1 MYVGVELYL
10 AKDIVNVNILNNT
23 CICKTCHC
31 SKCDYEWM
39 FISFKFQKKNEFI
52 IGGIYRHP
60 NGNMKHFVDDL
71 ERTLM
76 TINGEASCILARDM
90 NIDIIK
96 FENEGTLKHLTTL
109 FSYRFLPYITL
120 PSRITNFS
128 ATCIDHIFVRIADNK
143 RIKSAYIAS
152 GLLFNDIT
160 DHLPRFI
167 SIKCVNHITK
177 MSGPLTRVF
186 GDKNGQRFIERKYVS
201 RKLASTLWTRRWQVL
216 KIYNSYKRKVR
227 NMFPTGTSFKETSKW
242 SALDNEWTKIKH
254 LTISPPVPQY
264 LAKTASCPCMIS
276 KYKKYKALLRNCL
289 KVAEQDYFCQL
300 FDDTKQ
306 SAYNSWKNLGPVINP
321 DKRKSKEWSIKCALI
336 VDMLL

>member
-1 MYVGVELYL
+1 MWWFRDIRTGNIMEGLIPSIMDFYIPKSNMYVGVELYL
-10 AKDIVNVNILNNT
+10 TKDIVNVNILNNT

-39 FISFKFQKKNEFI
+39 FISFEFQKKNEFI

-76 TINGEASCILARDM
+76 TINGEASCILARDI

-128 ATCIDHIFVRIADNK
+128 ATCIDHIFVRKADNK

-186 GDKNGQRFIERKYVS
+186 GDKNYQRFIERKYAS
-201 RKLASTLWTRRWQVL
+201 RKLTKYWMKLRSWTPINIVVL
-216 KIYNSYKRKVR
+216 IISERKWL
-227 NMFPTGTSFKETSKW
+227 N
-242 SALDNEWTKIKH
+242 SALRS
-254 LTISPPVPQY
+254 SP
-264 LAKTASCPCMIS
+264 KTLVLHI
-276 KYKKYKALLRNCL
+276 
-289 KVAEQDYFCQL
+289 
-300 FDDTKQ
+300 TKQ
-306 SAYNSWKNLGPVINP
+306 LKLANILW
-321 DKRKSKEWSIKCALI
+321 R
-336 VDMLL
+336 